1 MEIIEEM
8 YKKLDSRGKKQF
20 EKIIQETKEE
30 LEKVEVSDKDKE
42 KVLLAIKKAGKFL
55 EQLTHI
61 KYY

>member
-30 LEKVEVSDKDKE
+30 LEKVEVLDEDKE
-42 KVLLAIKKAGKFL
+42 NILLAIKKAFFVAK
-55 EQLTHI
+55 E
-61 KYY
+61 KNKRK

>member
-30 LEKVEVSDKDKE
+30 LEKVEVLDEDKE
-42 KVLLAIKKAGKFL
+42 NVLLAIKKAFFVAK
-55 EQLTHI
+55 E
-61 KYY
+61 KNKRK

>member
-30 LEKVEVSDKDKE
+30 LEKVEISDKDKE
-42 KVLLAIKKAGKFL
+42 KVLLAIKKAFFGAK
-55 EQLTHI
+55 E
-61 KYY
+61 KNRRK

>member
-30 LEKVEVSDKDKE
+30 LEKVEVSDEDKE
-42 KVLLAIKKAGKFL
+42 NVLLAIKKAFFVAK
-55 EQLTHI
+55 E
-61 KYY
+61 KNKRK

>member
-1 MEIIEEM
+1 VEIIEEM

-42 KVLLAIKKAGKFL
+42 KVLLVIKKAFFGAK
-55 EQLTHI
+55 E
-61 KYY
+61 KNRRK

>member
-30 LEKVEVSDKDKE
+30 LEKVEVLDEDQE
-42 KVLLAIKKAGKFL
+42 NILLAIKKAFFVAK
-55 EQLTHI
+55 E
-61 KYY
+61 KNKRK

>member
-42 KVLLAIKKAGKFL
+42 KFLLAIKKAFFGDK
-55 EQLTHI
+55 E
-61 KYY
+61 KNRRK

>member
-30 LEKVEVSDKDKE
+30 LEKVEVSDEDKE
-42 KVLLAIKKAGKFL
+42 KALLAIKKTFFGAK
-55 EQLTHI
+55 E
-61 KYY
+61 KNRRK

>member
-42 KVLLAIKKAGKFL
+42 KVLLEIKKAFFGAK
-55 EQLTHI
+55 E
-61 KYY
+61 KNRRK